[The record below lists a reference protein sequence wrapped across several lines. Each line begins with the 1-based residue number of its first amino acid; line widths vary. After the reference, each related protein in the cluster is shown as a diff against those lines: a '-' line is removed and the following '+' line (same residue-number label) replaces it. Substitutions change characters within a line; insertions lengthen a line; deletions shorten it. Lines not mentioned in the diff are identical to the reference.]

1 MKRPEKVIMWM
12 HVKREKT
19 EFVNHLEKPLYKYTI
34 ELPSWIGLAYNPHRV
49 KVEIRD
55 KEISFAEA
63 RSEGN
68 HEEIEAYVK
77 SNWGKKLGR
86 MRKLNNNYM
95 KVFTLARSETG
106 FVSHEDY
113 KNYRRELAELNEKY
127 LNDHKIGEAKEK

>member
-1 MKRPEKVIMWM
+1 MKRPEKIVMGMQI
-12 HVKREKT
+12 KREKT

-34 ELPSWIGLAYNPHRV
+34 ELPSWIGLAYNPHRA

-55 KEISFAEA
+55 KGISFAEA

-68 HEEIEAYVK
+68 HEEIETYVK
-77 SNWGKKLGR
+77 TNWGKKLTT

-95 KVFTLARSETG
+95 QVFTIARDDSG

-113 KNYRRELAELNEKY
+113 KNYRQELAELNEKY
-127 LNDHKIGEAKEK
+127 LGTSRNNQGVS